1 MTSHRRLSEAHQQTL
16 LQIFQHNPT
25 TIEWTDLVHLV
36 EEVGEIAP
44 KGDGTYRLVVN
55 GEGHVLKRP
64 HHDRITDPDDLA
76 AIKTLFER
84 GRVMP

>member
-1 MTSHRRLSEAHQQTL
+1 MTSHRRLSETHQQTL
-16 LQIFQHNPT
+16 LQIFQHKPA

-36 EEVGEIAP
+36 EEVGQIVD

-64 HHDRITDPDDLA
+64 HHDKITNPDDLA

-84 GRVMP
+84 GRITP